1 MDERTR
7 EAYQRVY
14 TDILNRDVGLFLGR
28 YDAKH
33 GNEHFMHGIC
43 TVMEFIANN
52 ADEKCL
58 DEFDEIWYNN
68 LEKSERKRGNK

>member
-1 MDERTR
+1 M
-7 EAYQRVY
+7 Y
-14 TDILNRDVGLFLGR
+14 
-28 YDAKH
+28 
-33 GNEHFMHGIC
+33 GIC

-68 LEKSERKRGNK
+68 LKESEEKGMK